1 MEIEGD
7 EMKYYK
13 LTMDMERENDIVCH
27 FDDEFDI
34 PQNALIV
41 GKFYDGWN
49 DNLEIYY
56 SSDEGNVWTDYLAN
70 DKGWFLVSEKLKTLL
85 ESVNTEIQFL
95 KVSVRENK
103 NVNLKKDYYF
113 ANVLRVVDALCL
125 EKSKYFETEIAG
137 IGTIYTVSKY
147 GIYSDKTE
155 NSDVFKLANRQQ
167 VPLFVSEKFKSLIDE
182 YNITGIS
189 LVEIAVE

>member
-1 MEIEGD
+1 
-7 EMKYYK
+7 MKYYK

-103 NVNLKKDYYF
+103 NVNLIKDYYF

-167 VPLFVSEKFKSLIDE
+167 VPLFVSEKFKSLVDE
-182 YNITGIS
+182 FNITGIS